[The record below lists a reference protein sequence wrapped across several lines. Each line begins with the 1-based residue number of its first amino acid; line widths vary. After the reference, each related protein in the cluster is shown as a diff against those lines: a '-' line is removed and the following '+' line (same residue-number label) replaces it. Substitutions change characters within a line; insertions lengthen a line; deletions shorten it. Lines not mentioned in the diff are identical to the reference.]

1 MYTHPGWFSFSLH
14 IFGDGAK
21 SNEDEKV
28 VCVCVHLRTF
38 VSEDIPG
45 TFINEVTY

>member
-1 MYTHPGWFSFSLH
+1 MYTHPGWFCFSSY
-14 IFGDGAK
+14 IFDDGAK

-45 TFINEVTY
+45 TFTN